1 MNRTPFEKA
10 GDFLLGRGFYIV
22 LFLCVATIGFSGYY
36 LIATLTPDISGDTIA
51 PVAASPEITVPD
63 PQPVVVTPQIE
74 VEEPEITTPEPTITE
89 DAIEEIPLPAEAV
102 LETADAVTEPVTTVY
117 TWPVKG
123 EIITE
128 FAIETLAWDA
138 TMGDWRTHDGI
149 DIATSLGTSVLSPAR
164 GTVLSVYVDD
174 LMGSTVVIQHTDGV
188 ISTLSN
194 LTSVPVVAVGDAVE
208 PGTVIGA
215 VGDTAMAESALQPHL
230 HLAMSLDGSAIDP
243 RELLP

>member
-1 MNRTPFEKA
+1 M
-10 GDFLLGRGFYIV
+10 GRGFYIV

-51 PVAASPEITVPD
+51 PVAASPEITIPD
-63 PQPVVVTPQIE
+63 PIPDLQPVIVTPQLD
-74 VEEPEITTPEPTITE
+74 EPDETDTATDQIATE
-89 DAIEEIPLPAEAV
+89 DALEFSTISEPAV
-102 LETADAVTEPVTTVY
+102 ETAETVEAPVATVY

-128 FAIETLAWDA
+128 FSIETLSLDA

-149 DIATSLGTSVLSPAR
+149 DIAASQGTSVLSPGR
-164 GTVLSVYVDD
+164 GTVLAVYVDD

-194 LTSVPVVAVGDAVE
+194 LTSVPVVAAGDSVE

-215 VGDTAMAESALQPHL
+215 VGDTAIAESALQPHL
-230 HLAMSLDGSAIDP
+230 HLAMSLDGVSIDP
-243 RELLP
+243 TDLLP